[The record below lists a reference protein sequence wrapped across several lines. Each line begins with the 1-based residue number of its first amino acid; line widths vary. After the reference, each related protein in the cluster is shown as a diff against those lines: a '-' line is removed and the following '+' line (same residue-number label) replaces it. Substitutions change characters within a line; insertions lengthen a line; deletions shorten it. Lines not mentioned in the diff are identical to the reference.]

1 VNNRPSPLLP
11 YEVAE
16 LTPRTPIWLRAFCFV
31 LQALAVV
38 AFVEIMLVLA
48 AFVEAIR

>member
-1 VNNRPSPLLP
+1 MDNKPSPLLP

-31 LQALAVV
+31 LQAAAVCG
-38 AFVEIMLVLA
+38 FIWLVVVIA
-48 AFVEAIR
+48 ACVGGGR